1 MLGFNKL
8 RSVVAVLAVLTLL
21 PVPGLEARN
30 RKGDKLLKLGSDAE
44 ARQDFDQALEYYT
57 QAVTQDPKD
66 AGYQVAVRRVRFRAA
81 EAHVEKGMKLKQEH
95 QLEQALVEFQKAFNM
110 DPGSAIA
117 VQEIREVSEALDQQ
131 RKGKVPPGDAGL
143 TSAERSRKESLA
155 MIQSLQPVPELKP
168 VSNQITSLKMNNQP
182 PRVLYETVGKLAGIN
197 VLFDPQMQ
205 PGRNSNLDLSN
216 VTLDEA
222 LDYIAL
228 LTKTYWKP
236 ISSNAIFVTEDNVTK
251 RRDYEDEVVK
261 VFYLK
266 NPTSVQEFQEIVT
279 GVRSV
284 SDVRRMFTFN
294 AQNAVMVRDTVD
306 KVALVEKL
314 FHDMD
319 KAKSEVVIDVIVMEA
334 NSDVTRS
341 LGAGLTSGSTNGLS
355 IPLVFTPRNAVT
367 QPATTP
373 STTTPGTTTPVASTP
388 SGSSAVNLSRLSHL
402 SSADFS
408 TTLPGALLQA
418 VMSDNNTKVLQSPE
432 VRASDGQKVSLKI
445 GDKVPYAT
453 GSFQPGIGTVGVSPL
468 VSTQFQFAE
477 TGVNV
482 EITPHVHGIDEMTLH
497 VVIDIS
503 NVSNEVD
510 VGGGL
515 KQPVISQR
523 KNEADIR
530 LRDGEVSLLGGL
542 MQTQDTNSL
551 SGVPGLVNIP
561 VLGKYLFGSTSKE
574 KINRQLLIALIPHV
588 VRSPDITDLDL
599 RGIAAGTDQTVKLN
613 YVKLN
618 YAPRPEQAPPA
629 ASAPAGSTPAGS
641 APPAPSSA
649 APAPAAPALA
659 APAPAAPGSVT
670 PPATPAAPP
679 APPPAGGP
687 ARILFAPGTVQT
699 QLSSMIILG
708 LQAENVTDLAAVPVK
723 IRWDPK
729 ILRLERIAPGTLLIQ
744 DGNVTAPSLDIRN
757 DTGDASV
764 DINRVAGTAGVNGS
778 GPLMVFQF
786 TAVGKG
792 SSSVSVSDV
801 NLKDSKQQPI
811 SVTAPSVT
819 VTVQ

>member
-30 RKGDKLLKLGSDAE
+30 RKGDKVLKLGSDAE

-117 VQEIREVSEALDQQ
+117 VQEIREVSEAQDQQ

-341 LGAGLTSGSTNGLS
+341 LGSGLVSGSTNGLS
-355 IPLVFTPRNAVT
+355 IPLAFTPRNAVT
-367 QPATTP
+367 QPTSTP
-373 STTTPGTTTPVASTP
+373 STPTSGTATPPVASTP
-388 SGSSAVNLSRLSHL
+388 SSSSAVALSNLRRI
-402 SSADFS
+402 SSGDFS

-551 SGVPGLVNIP
+551 SGIPGLVNIP

-613 YVKLN
+613 Y
-618 YAPRPEQAPPA
+618 APRTEEQAPPA
-629 ASAPAGSTPAGS
+629 GSTS
-641 APPAPSSA
+641 PAPSSA
-649 APAPAAPALA
+649 TPAPAGPTAPAPSAAAPTPPAPGTAPAAPAA
-659 APAPAAPGSVT
+659 PTAPPSAGGAARISFAPA
-670 PPATPAAPP
+670 
-679 APPPAGGP
+679 
-687 ARILFAPGTVQT
+687 TVQA
-699 QLSSMIILG
+699 QLSGTIVLA
-708 LQAENVTDLAAVPVK
+708 LQAENMTDLAAVPVK

-729 ILRLERIAPGTLLIQ
+729 ILRLERIAPGSLLIQ

-778 GPLMVFQF
+778 GPLMQFLF

-792 SSSVSVSDV
+792 SSTVSVSEV
-801 NLKDSKQQPI
+801 NLKDSKQQPL
-811 SVTAPSVT
+811 SVTAPSVM